1 MPSKTDVY
9 TKVTETIIQAL
20 EQGVRPWH
28 KPWNAEH
35 AAGKITRPLRGNG
48 QAYNGINVLMLWSMA
63 MDKGYSAPIW
73 MTFRQA
79 KELGASVRK
88 GEKGSPVVYANKLTI
103 KDTDATT
110 GEDIEKKI
118 PFMKGYTVFN
128 VEQIDD
134 LPDHF
139 YATAEQPKIDETQRH
154 KAAEDF
160 AKATKAEINH
170 GGNRAF
176 YSVDSDRVQM
186 PHFEFFEDPESY
198 YGTLIHELTHWTR
211 HSSRL
216 DRSLGRKSWGD
227 EGYAMEELVAEL
239 GSAFL
244 CADLGITPQVRED
257 HASYIGNWL
266 EVLKNDKKAI
276 FAAAAHAQRAAD
288 FLHGLQPSLS
298 PTVEISKE
306 LGTASEKPSEDRP
319 SAGIATSPTDSQP
332 EQGQL
337 FMSFE

>member
-1 MPSKTDVY
+1 LPPKTDVY
-9 TKVTETIIQAL
+9 EKVTNTIIEAL
-20 EQGVRPWH
+20 EEGVRPWH

-48 QAYNGINVLMLWSMA
+48 QAYNGINILMLWTIA
-63 MDKGYSAPIW
+63 TARNYTAPIW
-73 MTFRQA
+73 MTFKQA
-79 KELGASVRK
+79 KELGGSVRK
-88 GEKGSPVVYANKLTI
+88 GEKGTTVVYANRFTVKET
-103 KDTDATT
+103 DTNT

-128 VEQIDD
+128 VEQIDE
-134 LPDHF
+134 LPAHF
-139 YATAEQPKIDETQRH
+139 YAKAEAPKIDTSQRH
-154 KAAEDF
+154 KIAEDF
-160 AKATKAEINH
+160 AAATKADIGH

-176 YSVDSDRVQM
+176 YSVSKDHVQM

-198 YGTLIHELTHWTR
+198 YGTLIHELTHWTK
-211 HSSRL
+211 HPSRL
-216 DRSLGRKSWGD
+216 DRDLGRKKWGD

-266 EVLKNDKKAI
+266 EVLKHDKKAI

-288 FLHGLQPSLS
+288 FLHDLQPAPS
-298 PTVEISKE
+298 PELEPAQEPQKVAEQPPEADPSQTV
-306 LGTASEKPSEDRP
+306 
-319 SAGIATSPTDSQP
+319 PTPPPQ
-332 EQGQL
+332 ENGQL
-337 FMSFE
+337 IMSFE

>member
-1 MPSKTDVY
+1 MPPKTDVY
-9 TKVTETIIQAL
+9 TKVTETIIEAL
-20 EQGVRPWH
+20 EKGVRPWH

-103 KDTDATT
+103 KDTDTNT

-134 LPDHF
+134 LPAHF
-139 YATAEQPKIDETQRH
+139 YASAEQPKIDETQRH
-154 KAAEDF
+154 KIAEEFAA
-160 AKATKAEINH
+160 ATKAEINH

-176 YSVDSDRVQM
+176 YTVDSDRVQM
-186 PHFEFFEDPESY
+186 PHFEFFEDSESY

-211 HSSRL
+211 HPSRL
-216 DRSLGRKSWGD
+216 DRSLGRKKWGD

-288 FLHGLQPSLS
+288 FLHDLQPTPSPDLEVIPEPEEVVEQPTEAEPS
-298 PTVEISKE
+298 PTM
-306 LGTASEKPSEDRP
+306 
-319 SAGIATSPTDSQP
+319 PTPPPQ
-332 EQGQL
+332 EGGQL